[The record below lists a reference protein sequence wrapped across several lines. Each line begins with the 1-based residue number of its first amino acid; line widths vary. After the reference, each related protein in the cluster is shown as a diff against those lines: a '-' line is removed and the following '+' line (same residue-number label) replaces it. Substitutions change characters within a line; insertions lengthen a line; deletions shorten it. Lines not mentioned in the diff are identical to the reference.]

1 MSPRNQ
7 QFRLEDIYDALVVI
21 SEYIDDMDYD
31 AWMHDKKTVDAVI
44 RNLEIIGEAASH
56 VSEDI
61 QKQHTDIPWYQMKAM
76 RNILIHEYF
85 GIDIDVLWQTVKE
98 DLPPLKAYLK
108 KVLNS

>member
-1 MSPRNQ
+1 MGTGITLSYLYKYEKALQDPEFAEYRPRNILSAVTD
-7 QFRLEDIYDALVVI
+7 LE
-21 SEYIDDMDYD
+21 
-31 AWMHDKKTVDAVI
+31 
-44 RNLEIIGEAASH
+44 ASKI
-56 VSEDI
+56 EEPTRKFI